1 LQTTVNLH
9 CNLNKLKKMS
19 VVYML
24 LGRPNAFGNKCD
36 AICKG
41 ILTPDNYHVF
51 SILDFLQI
59 VLSSCPEPQ
68 KSRKAVQKLWRDV
81 CRCNA
86 QFMEVQGTL
95 GLAVPT
101 PKMRKTDPKAGATA
115 GMTVPGLRALLDVIG
130 NHQVSAACR
139 RVVEDIFAR
148 YMLGDKS
155 MLVQINLN
163 DKVHRIPSFSY
174 NFQPPTA
181 REPEAGAS
189 SVSTSRESSITST

>member
-1 LQTTVNLH
+1 
-9 CNLNKLKKMS
+9 
-19 VVYML
+19 ML

-86 QFMEVQGTL
+86 QFMQVQGTL
-95 GLAVPT
+95 TLAVPT

-115 GMTVPGLRALLDVIG
+115 GMTVPGLKALLDVLG
-130 NHQVSAACR
+130 NHQVSADCR

-181 REPEAGAS
+181 REPESGAS
-189 SVSTSRESSITST
+189 SVSTSRESSIAST

>member
-1 LQTTVNLH
+1 
-9 CNLNKLKKMS
+9 
-19 VVYML
+19 
-24 LGRPNAFGNKCD
+24 
-36 AICKG
+36 
-41 ILTPDNYHVF
+41 
-51 SILDFLQI
+51 
-59 VLSSCPEPQ
+59 VLSSYPEPQ
-68 KSRKAVQKLWRDV
+68 KNRKAVQKVWRDV

-86 QFMEVQGTL
+86 QFMQVQGTL

-115 GMTVPGLRALLDVIG
+115 GMTVPGLKALLDVLG
-130 NHQVSAACR
+130 AHQVSAACR

-155 MLVQINLN
+155 MLVEINLN

-181 REPEAGAS
+181 REPAPGAS
-189 SVSTSRESSITST
+189 SVSASRESSIAEHDFASP